1 MALSSSTVWEDN
13 SPERLFILAA
23 KCVLANAQV
32 LFRIVADDMTEDDMC
47 DDMYKHRPAFDQ
59 VHEGLVLPSEVC
71 QHLLETMI
79 SEGLDVD
86 DRVAKAFGNP
96 DRTRLRRLELRNSNL
111 TNQGFSVLAKHK
123 FRELRLFNSK
133 HLTDDILLDLNN
145 HSDNLVELT
154 IDPADGIFPANFP
167 GPYDSYEDEDLT
179 DEEWKKA
186 QKYLEKGYIIQ
197 APKLKILNLREL
209 EINMGDDYF
218 YYLLKP
224 LPQLTHLDL
233 SGATHREGFSN
244 FEWLYL
250 LKNLLSLVLHAV
262 PGINLAALN
271 QISKMK
277 TLRLVAHCEICRNLL
292 SHFFDKNFVKVAILQ
307 NCKRSY

>member
-1 MALSSSTVWEDN
+1 M
-13 SPERLFILAA
+13 
-23 KCVLANAQV
+23 
-32 LFRIVADDMTEDDMC
+32 
-47 DDMYKHRPAFDQ
+47 
-59 VHEGLVLPSEVC
+59 
-71 QHLLETMI
+71 
-79 SEGLDVD
+79 
-86 DRVAKAFGNP
+86 
-96 DRTRLRRLELRNSNL
+96 
-111 TNQGFSVLAKHK
+111 
-123 FRELRLFNSK
+123 
-133 HLTDDILLDLNN
+133 DLNN

-167 GPYDSYEDEDLT
+167 GPYDNYEDEDLT

-277 TLRLVAHCEICRNLL
+277 TLRLVA
-292 SHFFDKNFVKVAILQ
+292 
-307 NCKRSY
+307 